1 MFENI
6 PNVLITVAAV
16 ALMGVALFNVFGGGS
31 DLEPEEQEQVRA
43 LLASGEAVLVDVR
56 TPGEFSGNG
65 LEGAKNIPVQ
75 QLDQR
80 LGDVGDK
87 DDPVVVYCRSGSRSS
102 RAAQML
108 ERAGFETVYDLGSL
122 ASAQKMVEGS

>member
-6 PNVLITVAAV
+6 PNLLIAVAAV
-16 ALMGVALFNVFGGGS
+16 ALVGFALFNVFGSGS
-31 DLEPEEQEQVRA
+31 DLEPEEQEQVRT

-65 LEGAKNIPVQ
+65 LEGANNIPVQ
-75 QLDQR
+75 QLDKR

-87 DDPVVVYCRSGSRSS
+87 DDPVVVYCRSGSRSA

-108 ERAGFETVYDLGSL
+108 EQAGFEKVYDLGSR
-122 ASAQKMVEGS
+122 ASAQKIVEGL